1 MREKVVAQDIRTT
14 VGRLSC
20 GIYSQ
25 DEFVSKFGGEEI
37 TDKLKTKDGANIVSG
52 MYGNAKIM
60 YVTCGP
66 GVCQSVSARAE
77 SSITDSARDWI

>member
-1 MREKVVAQDIRTT
+1 M
-14 VGRLSC
+14 

-60 YVTCGP
+60 F
-66 GVCQSVSARAE
+66 
-77 SSITDSARDWI
+77 

>member
-1 MREKVVAQDIRTT
+1 MKSPPADLSLSPTGESTN
-14 VGRLSC
+14 GRSDVLRNDFFSHSVRGFRRRQV

-60 YVTCGP
+60 F
-66 GVCQSVSARAE
+66 
-77 SSITDSARDWI
+77 